1 MDILIIL
8 LHHGYT
14 NYIIILHLYG
24 GGHCNNN
31 ESPSPQKTTTR
42 IPPTNYQHHTK
53 KYPTPSQP
61 LTPQKQ
67 QQTTKRSDTHSPR
80 ADGWSFRSLHFYGFF
95 FFFGR
100 RCFNFQV
107 TKKI

>member
-14 NYIIILHLYG
+14 NYIIILPLYG

-42 IPPTNYQHHTK
+42 IPLPTKNDQNPPNKLSTPHKKVPHPFTTPHPTK
-53 KYPTPSQP
+53 TA
-61 LTPQKQ
+61 T
-67 QQTTKRSDTHSPR
+67 D
-80 ADGWSFRSLHFYGFF
+80 
-95 FFFGR
+95 
-100 RCFNFQV
+100 N
-107 TKKI
+107 KKVRYALSKS